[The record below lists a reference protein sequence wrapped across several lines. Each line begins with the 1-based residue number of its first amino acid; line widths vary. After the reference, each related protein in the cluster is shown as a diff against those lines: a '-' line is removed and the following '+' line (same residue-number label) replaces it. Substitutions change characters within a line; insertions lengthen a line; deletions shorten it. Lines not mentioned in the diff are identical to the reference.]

1 MVVVGDQAE
10 SERWGLDEIIRH
22 ICKRGIVRFFFFF
35 FAPFVISRIAVY
47 PSVSYLGIRL

>member
-22 ICKRGIVRFFFFF
+22 ICKRGIVRFFFF
-35 FAPFVISRIAVY
+35 APFVISRIAVY